1 LRERVA
7 AMKGLRI
14 GITTPGA
21 TSDLTLRYLLSS
33 NGLLPDRD
41 VQIVPLG
48 GVATMIAG
56 INAGQVDGCSC
67 LPGVDVITKQQGLT
81 VDILN
86 PEDMNELNGV
96 TYGTLYGLA
105 SYNKAHPDVV
115 RAMARAIT
123 RATML
128 LARDPDAAR
137 RASRPFFKE
146 MNEET
151 FLASWATYLPDLPK
165 SPDIT
170 QASFDKEL
178 AFEKSV
184 LPANVFKPVAYDEA
198 VDTSAVRAA
207 IKDLA
212 R

>member
-1 LRERVA
+1 M

-21 TSDLTLRYLLSS
+21 TSDLTLRYLLAS
-33 NGLLPDRD
+33 NGLQPDRD
-41 VQIVPLG
+41 VQIVPMG
-48 GVATMIAG
+48 GVSTSIAG
-56 INAGQVDGCSC
+56 LQAGQVDGCSC

-86 PEDMNELNGV
+86 PQDMNELNGI

-105 SYNKAHPDVV
+105 SYNKAHPEVI

-137 RASRPFFKE
+137 RAARPFFKE
-146 MNEET
+146 MDET
-151 FLASWATYLPDLPK
+151 TFNTSWTTYLPDMPRN
-165 SPDIT
+165 PDIT
-170 QASFDKEL
+170 EASFDTEM
-178 AFEKSV
+178 AFEKAV
-184 LPANVFKPVAYDEA
+184 LPPNVFKPVPYHEA

-207 IKDLA
+207 MQDLA